1 MNCNTKTFNEFYSIQ
16 LMSISYKKT
25 NECTM
30 HFIVKNKMTGKE
42 DIYHWESNWG
52 FNAWGPDE
60 NLFEHVANY
69 GFTLEEAMEQP
80 LVWEK

>member
-1 MNCNTKTFNEFYSIQ
+1 
-16 LMSISYKKT
+16 
-25 NECTM
+25 M